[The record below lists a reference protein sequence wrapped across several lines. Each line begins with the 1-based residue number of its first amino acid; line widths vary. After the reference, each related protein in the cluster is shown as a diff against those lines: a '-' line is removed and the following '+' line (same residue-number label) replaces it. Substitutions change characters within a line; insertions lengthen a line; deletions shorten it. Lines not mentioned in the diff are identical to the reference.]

1 MASAA
6 EVETCAAFVNYQEA
20 IAIRQILIEMGH
32 PQPATHIHEDNKCA
46 VGILNESFRQRKSK
60 FMDMCFYQVRDRIK
74 QKKFCIFWEKGASNL
89 ADYFTKHHS
98 SVHHK

>member
-20 IAIRQILIEMGH
+20 IAIRQTLIEMGH
-32 PQPATHIHEDNKCA
+32 PQPVTHIHVDTKCA

-74 QKKFCIFWEKGASNL
+74 QKKFRIFWEKGASNL